1 MKKERIM
8 FDQLINNYEDFVGL
22 ADKQMT
28 NPFYTVAFT
37 IYALNMYPKNKE
49 ESLKMLTYL
58 CGPRGLSEMDKQ
70 FIRDRF
76 MDKDYVPRSYFEG
89 ALPSND
95 YTPSIPYT
103 IMVHDSP
110 YSYQNEGYM
119 TLFVQSGGA
128 DSLRQVQVRQAKD
141 GKWYLW
147 EQMLLADIR
156 KPESENPWV

>member
-1 MKKERIM
+1 MKRKRII
-8 FDQLINNYEDFVGL
+8 FTKPLYSYEDFDAYANL
-22 ADKQMT
+22 HMQ
-28 NPFYTVAFT
+28 NPFVTVALT
-37 IYALNMYPKNKE
+37 VYALHVYPKDKE
-49 ESLKMLTYL
+49 QSFKMLAYL

-95 YTPSIPYT
+95 YSPSVPYT
-103 IMVHDSP
+103 IVVCDGP
-110 YSYQNEGYM
+110 YSYQNEGYL
-119 TLFVQSGGA
+119 TLYVQSGGA
-128 DSLRQVQVRQAKD
+128 DSLRQVQLRQAKD

>member
-1 MKKERIM
+1 MKKERIT
-8 FDQLINNYEDFVGL
+8 FEKLIINYEDFIAL

-28 NPFYTVAFT
+28 NPFHTVALT
-37 IYALNMYPKNKE
+37 VYTLNMYPNNKE

-76 MDKDYVPRSYFEG
+76 MDKDYVPRSYFEN

-95 YTPSIPYT
+95 YTPSVPYT
-103 IMVHDSP
+103 IVVYDSP
-110 YSYQNEGYM
+110 YSYQNDGYM